1 MNDDILNSMQVL
13 IGEARSN
20 VGEFQLSQEW
30 TVAGAVG
37 AALRTAKGNIYTGI
51 CVELL
56 CGIGFCAEHAAVASM
71 LEKRETRIEM
81 IVAVGSK
88 GVVSPCGRCREMLIQ
103 VDSAN
108 VETKVIIG
116 EQQWVKLSELLP
128 HHWIT

>member
-1 MNDDILNSMQVL
+1 MEEL
-13 IGEARSN
+13 IEKARSI

-37 AALRTAKGNIYTGI
+37 AALRTEKGNIYTGI

-71 LEKRETRIEM
+71 LEQRETKIEM
-81 IVAVGSK
+81 IVAATK
-88 GVVSPCGRCREMLIQ
+88 TTILAPCGRCREMLIQ

-108 VETKVIIG
+108 KHTKVIVGKNEWIHLG
-116 EQQWVKLSELLP
+116 ELLP
-128 HHWIT
+128 RHWI

>member
-1 MNDDILNSMQVL
+1 MNDDILNSMKEL
-13 IGEARSN
+13 IEKANSN

-37 AALRTAKGNIYTGI
+37 AALRTASGNIYTGI

-81 IVAVGSK
+81 IVAVSSK

-108 VETKVIIG
+108 SETKIIIG
-116 EQQWVKLSELLP
+116 EQKWVKLSDLLP
-128 HHWIT
+128 HHWIQ